1 MKSTIK
7 IFAFASAIALALVS
21 CGGEKGSSLADGDVY
36 VAFKAQS
43 DDRYGMISTDGKVLF
58 KDEFVNEPD
67 VSLGG
72 VFSVKGNDGKLKYYT
87 ADAKPQ
93 PVGKDAYTQGGY
105 CDGSVIPVVKEGG
118 PVILIDKTGKEV
130 ASLAKAG
137 SKQVKA
143 VRRYFSD
150 GLLSFVNEDGKFGYF
165 NAKGEV
171 AIEAQFTFA
180 MPFYEGVALV
190 TKSKEGETPTYFA
203 IDVTGKEVPGLKIDD
218 NKLENP
224 FCYDGVFV
232 AGNKAYGKDGKMLF
246 RVPSEWD
253 FLSAY
258 NGGYA
263 SFYKGDKSGVCD
275 KDGKEVIRAKYDYVV
290 RIKGGFLAV
299 DEASDGYDVAFIDEN
314 DDEKAV
320 IDGVSSARVMSPDR
334 ILIGDSDECYLVDA
348 SGKQVGDAVYA
359 YVGFPEIETAIAVN
373 GHSPFALVL
382 LIDYLYSEVPAP
394 EDEAQHA
401 SGETSVKAGEINF
414 RGILGSFWNDGTV
427 PADFDVDGMVELFK
441 QACSDGSYEYTAD
454 GFFEFAN
461 EYFEHN

>member
-7 IFAFASAIALALVS
+7 IFAFASAVALALVS
-21 CGGEKGSSLADGDVY
+21 CGEGKGSSSGGDVY
-36 VAFKAQS
+36 VPFKAQS

-58 KDEFVNEPD
+58 KDEFVNEPN
-67 VSLGG
+67 VSFGG

-87 ADAKPQ
+87 ADAKPL

-137 SKQVKA
+137 GKQVKA
-143 VRRYFSD
+143 VGKYFSD
-150 GLLSFVNEDGKFGYF
+150 GLLFFVNEDGKFGYF

-171 AIEAQFTFA
+171 AIEARFTLA

-190 TKSKEGETPTYFA
+190 TKSKEGETPTYFV

-246 RVPSEWD
+246 RVPSEWES
-253 FLSAY
+253 LSAY
-258 NGGYA
+258 NDGYA
-263 SFYKGDKSGVCD
+263 SFYKGGKSGVCG
-275 KDGKEVIRAKYDYVV
+275 KEGKEVIRAKYDYVV
-290 RIKGGFLAV
+290 RINGGFLAV

-320 IDGVSSARVMSPDR
+320 IDGVSSFRVMSSDR
-334 ILIGDSDECYLVDA
+334 ILIGDGDEYYFVDA
-348 SGKQVGDAVYA
+348 SGKEVGDAVYD
-359 YVGFPEIETAIAVN
+359 YVGFPEMEVAIMVN
-373 GHSPFALVL
+373 GNSPFPLV

-394 EDEAQHA
+394 EDEAQQA
-401 SGETSVKAGEINF
+401 SGETSVEAGEINF
-414 RGILGSFWNDGTV
+414 RGILGSFWRDGSV
-427 PADFDVDGMVELFK
+427 PADFDVDGMVEQFT
-441 QACSDGSYEYTAD
+441 QACSDGAYEYTAD
-454 GFFEFAN
+454 GFNEFAN
-461 EYFEHN
+461 EYFEHY

>member
-7 IFAFASAIALALVS
+7 FFVFASAVALVLAS
-21 CGGEKGSSLADGDVY
+21 CGDGKGSSKSGGDVY
-36 VAFKAQS
+36 VPFKAQS
-43 DDRYGMISTDGKVLF
+43 GDRYGMISTDGKVLF

-67 VSLGG
+67 VSFGG

-87 ADAKPQ
+87 AEAKPQ

-118 PVILIDKTGKEV
+118 PVFLIDKTGKEV

-143 VRRYFSD
+143 VGKYFSD
-150 GLLSFVNEDGKFGYF
+150 GLLLFFNEDGKFGYF

-171 AIEAQFTFA
+171 AIEAQFTLA
-180 MPFYEGVALV
+180 MPFHEGVALV

-218 NKLENP
+218 NKLKSL
-224 FCYDGVFV
+224 FCYDGVLV

-246 RVPSEWD
+246 RVPSEWE

-263 SFYKGDKSGVCD
+263 SFYKGGKCGVCD
-275 KDGKEVIRAKYDYVV
+275 KEGKEVIRAKYDCVV
-290 RIKGGFLAV
+290 RINGGFLAV
-299 DEASDGYDVAFIDEN
+299 DEVSDSYDVAFIDEN
-314 DDEKAV
+314 DDEKAG
-320 IDGVSSARVMSPDR
+320 IDGVSSFRVMSPDR
-334 ILIGDSDECYLVDA
+334 ILIGDGDEYYLVDA
-348 SGKQVGDAVYA
+348 FGKQVGDAVYD
-359 YVGFPEIETAIAVN
+359 YVGFPGEMETAILVN
-373 GHSPFALVL
+373 GHSPFAVELM
-382 LIDYLYSEVPAP
+382 DYLYSEVPAP
-394 EDEAQHA
+394 EDKARQ
-401 SGETSVKAGEINF
+401 TSEEPNEINF
-414 RGILGSFWNDGTV
+414 RDILGSFWHDGTV
-427 PADFDVDGMVELFK
+427 PADFDVDGMVEQFK
-441 QACSDGSYEYTAD
+441 QACSDGNYEYTAD
-454 GFFEFAN
+454 GFSEFAN